1 MMTGVSHNSVSSAT
15 APQLEPALR
24 EGVQQLGLMLS
35 DEQIAALL
43 QYLALVGKWT
53 QVYNLTAVRDP
64 QEMLSHHLLDCLA
77 IIRPLQAYLAQ
88 AGLSEGADLLD
99 VGAGAGLPG
108 VVVAICCPQVRVSC
122 VDTVAK
128 KAAFVQQVAA
138 TLRLPNLRGVHAR
151 VERLQQRFDIIT
163 SRAFASLPDFTV
175 WSRDSLAGQGV
186 WLAMKGKVPEAEI
199 AALPADVA
207 VFHVEHL
214 QVPLLEGERCLVWMK
229 LSAAAPLG

>member
-1 MMTGVSHNSVSSAT
+1 MTTTVSHHNHISPAT
-15 APQLEPALR
+15 PLPLEPALR
-24 EGVQQLGLMLS
+24 EGLQQLGLTLS
-35 DEQIAALL
+35 DAQIGALL

-77 IIRPLQAYLAQ
+77 IIQPLQAHLAQ
-88 AGLSEGADLLD
+88 AGLAEGADLLD

-108 VVVAICCPQVRVSC
+108 VVIAICCPQVRVSC

-151 VERLQQRFDIIT
+151 VEKLQQRFDVIT

-175 WSRDSLAGQGV
+175 WSRDSLAEQGV
-186 WLAMKGKVPEAEI
+186 WLAMKGKVPDAEI
-199 AALPADVA
+199 AALPAEVA
-207 VFHVEHL
+207 VFHVEQL
-214 QVPLLEGERCLVWMK
+214 RVPRLEGERCLVWMK
-229 LSAAAPLG
+229 LGAAALG